1 MRFVALTLFLAASVA
16 RADLSEA
23 DLATAARLRD
33 SALASPLAYE
43 LVTSL
48 TTEVG
53 SRMAGSPGDERAV
66 AWAVARLKRLGFANV
81 RAEPFKFTAW
91 KRGPGHAQITA
102 PYPHRLVM
110 TALGNSV
117 PTPPEGLEAEVAYY
131 PDFAA
136 LRADKSDRA
145 RGKIVFIDQKT
156 ERLRFGATYG
166 SAVAARTSGASEAA
180 KRGAIASVIRSIGT
194 DHDRM
199 AHTGAMLYQADAPRI
214 PAIAVSVPDADTIA
228 RIAKDANASPLRLK
242 LVVATEPEVPAT
254 SHNVIAEIEGTDL
267 AKDIVLIG
275 AHLDSW
281 DEGTGAIDDGAGV
294 GIVVGAAKAILDSG
308 SKPRRTIRVVLFGN
322 EEKVVDGSR
331 AYGER
336 YKGVRHQ
343 MVGES
348 DFGAGRPWR
357 FATRVTPAALPVM
370 AQIEK
375 VLVPLDMARG
385 DNDANTGPDAALL
398 SRRHGWPTLHADQDG
413 SDYFN
418 YHHTPNDTLDKVDPA
433 AMRVNVAAWSVMAW
447 LAAQSDVEFGPL
459 PREPGP

>member
-1 MRFVALTLFLAASVA
+1 
-16 RADLSEA
+16 
-23 DLATAARLRD
+23 
-33 SALASPLAYE
+33 
-43 LVTSL
+43 
-48 TTEVG
+48 
-53 SRMAGSPGDERAV
+53 
-66 AWAVARLKRLGFANV
+66 
-81 RAEPFKFTAW
+81 
-91 KRGPGHAQITA
+91 
-102 PYPHRLVM
+102 
-110 TALGNSV
+110 
-117 PTPPEGLEAEVAYY
+117 
-131 PDFAA
+131 
-136 LRADKSDRA
+136 
-145 RGKIVFIDQKT
+145 
-156 ERLRFGATYG
+156 
-166 SAVAARTSGASEAA
+166 
-180 KRGAIASVIRSIGT
+180 
-194 DHDRM
+194 
-199 AHTGAMLYQADAPRI
+199 
-214 PAIAVSVPDADTIA
+214 
-228 RIAKDANASPLRLK
+228 
-242 LVVATEPEVPAT
+242 VVATEPEVPAT

-331 AYGER
+331 AYGEK
-336 YKGVRHQ
+336 YKDVRHQ